1 MNIFKNL
8 YKYREFLK
16 TSVKKEFRGK
26 YKKSFLGILWSF
38 LNPLFQL
45 LIYALVFPFIL
56 KNNIE
61 NYTVFLI
68 VALFPW
74 NFFNLSIIQ
83 SSACIVANGGII
95 KKVYFP
101 REILPISTAT
111 SNLINFLITEIIVF
125 VFLFVSGIGISST
138 IFVFPLIV
146 LIQFIL
152 QLGLSFI
159 LSAITVYVRDVEY
172 LINVIMMLAFYLS
185 PIVYSADMI
194 PAKFLPL
201 FKFIDSIPIKIKR
214 KDGKTSYVDLNNY
227 IVNLLTRMIPPT
239 YEEEALKSAAIIVR
253 ANVFRSLYENNYVN
267 EEEYQSINTFQKM
280 WKNNFWS
287 NFDKLKDAVEETS
300 YQYLANK
307 NKYYFDFDIRD
318 KYKVPFSSYGANMLA
333 KSGYKYHD
341 ILHHYYP
348 DAFLEIV

>member
-8 YKYREFLK
+8 YNYREFLK
-16 TSVKKEFRGK
+16 TSIKKEFRGK

-56 KNNIE
+56 KNNVE

-83 SSACIVANGGII
+83 SAACIVTNGGII

-101 REILPISTAT
+101 REILPIATST
-111 SNLINFLITEIIVF
+111 SNLINFLISSIL
-125 VFLFVSGIGISST
+125 VFLALFISGIGLT
-138 IFVFPLIV
+138 KAVVVLPLII
-146 LIQFIL
+146 LIQYIL

-172 LINVIMMLAFYLS
+172 LINVLMMLAFYLS

-194 PAKFLPL
+194 PSKYLPL
-201 FKFIDSIPIKIKR
+201 FK
-214 KDGKTSYVDLNNY
+214 LNP
-227 IVNLLTRMIPPT
+227 MFH
-239 YEEEALKSAAIIVR
+239 II
-253 ANVFRSLYENNYVN
+253 
-267 EEEYQSINTFQKM
+267 
-280 WKNNFWS
+280 
-287 NFDKLKDAVEETS
+287 
-300 YQYLANK
+300 
-307 NKYYFDFDIRD
+307 KYYR
-318 KYKVPFSSYGANMLA
+318 
-333 KSGYKYHD
+333 D
-341 ILHHYYP
+341 ILYYGKIP
-348 DAFLEIV
+348 EMGSVLLLLLVCIIILVVGYLIFRKLEKRFAEEL